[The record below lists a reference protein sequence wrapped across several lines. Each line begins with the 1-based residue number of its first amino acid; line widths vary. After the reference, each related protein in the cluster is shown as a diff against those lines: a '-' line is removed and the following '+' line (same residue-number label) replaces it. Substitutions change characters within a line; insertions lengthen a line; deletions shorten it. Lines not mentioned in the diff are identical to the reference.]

1 MVNKIVIIYILAY
14 IKIAIEWEPCIGGD
28 EDDDGCLKYLVPN
41 LTIVNPNILSR
52 NVETIRVEGGHVNYL
67 KHHQVCHIYHIYHQV
82 YLQMFWQG
90 FVLPCFSTIAHN

>member
-14 IKIAIEWEPCIGGD
+14 FKIAIEWEPCIGGD

-67 KHHQVCHIYHIYHQV
+67 KHHQV
-82 YLQMFWQG
+82 YLQRYFGG
-90 FVLPCFSTIAHN
+90 FELPFFSTYAHN